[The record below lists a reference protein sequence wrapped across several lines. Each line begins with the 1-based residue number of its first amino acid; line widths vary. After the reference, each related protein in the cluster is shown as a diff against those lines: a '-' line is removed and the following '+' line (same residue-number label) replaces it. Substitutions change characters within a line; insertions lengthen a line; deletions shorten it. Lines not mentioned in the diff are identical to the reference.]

1 MPKVSVIIPTYNRPG
16 MLCEA
21 IESVLSQ
28 TYKDYEIVVVD
39 DGSTDNTK
47 EVVKKYG
54 DKLRYF
60 YQNNQGPSA
69 ARNQGVDRSSGAYLA
84 FLDDDDLWL
93 PNFLETHVRTL
104 DEEGDLA
111 FVCSGAYVVN
121 ETGKQIDIWK
131 MRASNSFLDLYHMNF
146 VLTLT
151 VLLRRQCFDA
161 VSGFDR
167 RFKICQDY
175 DLWLRL
181 AMKYKFRYQDMLLA
195 KYRLH
200 KGNISKNLVMRG
212 KDHAMILRR
221 KEFIENVGFLK
232 SRLRVARALFN
243 FSQICSSEGRFC
255 DAWILLGKAI
265 MFYPFI
271 GRYYWPE
278 ETKNVRFSLI
288 YRILK
293 VYFLIILYFLKI
305 FKKVKFYV

>member
-1 MPKVSVIIPTYNRPG
+1 MSKVSIIIPTYNRDKYI
-16 MLCEA
+16 CDA
-21 IESVLSQ
+21 IDSVFAQ
-28 TYKDYEIVVVD
+28 TYKDYEVIVVD
-39 DGSTDNTK
+39 DGSTDSTK

-54 DKLRYF
+54 DRVRYF
-60 YQNNQGPSA
+60 YQNNQGPSV
-69 ARNQGVDRSSGAYLA
+69 ARNHGVDRSSGEYLA

-93 PNFLETHVRTL
+93 PNFLEIQVRAL
-104 DEEGDLA
+104 DEEGGLA

-131 MRASNSFLDLYHMNF
+131 MRANNSFLDLYHMNF

-151 VLLRRQCFDA
+151 VLLRRQYFDI
-161 VSGFDR
+161 VGGFDR

-212 KDHAMILRR
+212 KDHAMILSR
-221 KEFIENVGFLK
+221 KVFRENVGFLE
-232 SRLRVARALFN
+232 SRLRVAKALYS
-243 FSQICSSEGRFC
+243 FSQICSSEDRFY
-255 DAWILLGKAI
+255 DAWILLRKAI

-271 GRYYWPE
+271 GRYYWPDE
-278 ETKNVRFSLI
+278 AASLRFTLL
-288 YRILK
+288 YRISK
-293 VYFLIILYFLKI
+293 VYFLIVFYFLKS
-305 FKKVKFYV
+305 FKRS